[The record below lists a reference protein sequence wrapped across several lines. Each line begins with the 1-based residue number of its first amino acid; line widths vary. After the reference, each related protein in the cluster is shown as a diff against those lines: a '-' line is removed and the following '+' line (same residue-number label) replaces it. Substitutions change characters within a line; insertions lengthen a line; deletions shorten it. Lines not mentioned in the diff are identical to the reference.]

1 MDSPTAK
8 PITVPVLTAPDV
20 RLRPFRPE
28 DAAWVYYVSLDPE
41 LRRHLSLP
49 EPYLHSHAR
58 YFVDHIALGTARDGR
73 GADFAIEDPQME
85 IGLGWV
91 GIHRGEADEVS
102 CGFWLAA
109 DVRGRGLMTQ
119 ALHAACRWALAPAP
133 DGFGAEVMH
142 WNAHVGNHASRAVA
156 EHVGFTIDSG
166 TVPGRNGPNWAGHLV
181 LGDLR
186 SAG

>member
-8 PITVPVLTAPDV
+8 PIPVPVLTAPDV

-73 GADFAIEDPQME
+73 GADFAIEDPQTE

-91 GIHRGEADEVS
+91 GFTAGKRTKS
-102 CGFWLAA
+102 
-109 DVRGRGLMTQ
+109 
-119 ALHAACRWALAPAP
+119 PA
-133 DGFGAEVMH
+133 
-142 WNAHVGNHASRAVA
+142 
-156 EHVGFTIDSG
+156 DSG
-166 TVPGRNGPNWAGHLV
+166 WRPMCAVV
-181 LGDLR
+181 V
-186 SAG
+186 S